1 MCRGGKSEEMSCANP
16 ELRGELERRGLWR
29 DFMRLRDDAKARGL
43 SPAEARKSAVE
54 KVAPD
59 LAGMVSV
66 APGRP
71 KRGASE
77 GKAERQAKVRELRER
92 ERERKAEAAKEAEA
106 GSGGVKSVSTRKA
119 APRYEDFAGKKAGWG
134 ETVDWVVAALGF
146 DDADVDLGT
155 APDAKAISY
164 YRACRDSPSFKQ
176 DFMIRIGAA
185 RLPKKIEEDGKGGEE
200 SFDGQGEYDLAGA
213 IAGSAGGS
221 GDWDGSGGEAVE
233 R

>member
-29 DFMRLRDDAKARGL
+29 DFMRLRDDAKAKGM

-54 KVAPD
+54 QVAPD
-59 LAGMVSV
+59 LAGMVPV
-66 APGRP
+66 APGHP

-77 GKAERQAKVRELRER
+77 GKAERQAKVRELRKAEA
-92 ERERKAEAAKEAEA
+92 ERKADPEPCV
-106 GSGGVKSVSTRKA
+106 GKSVPARKA

-146 DDADVDLGT
+146 EESDVDLGT

-164 YRACRDSPSFKQ
+164 YRACRESPSFKQ

-185 RLPKKIEEDGKGGEE
+185 RLPKKIEEDGGGPGDA
-200 SFDGQGEYDLAGA
+200 FDGQGEYDLAGA

>member
-1 MCRGGKSEEMSCANP
+1 M
-16 ELRGELERRGLWR
+16 ERRGLWR

-43 SPAEARKSAVE
+43 SPAEARKAAVE
-54 KVAPD
+54 AVAPD

-92 ERERKAEAAKEAEA
+92 ERKAEAAKEAEA
-106 GSGGVKSVSTRKA
+106 EAEPRAGKSVPARKPS
-119 APRYEDFAGKKAGWG
+119 PRYEDFAGKKAGWG

-146 DDADVDLGT
+146 DEADVDLGT

-164 YRACRDSPSFKQ
+164 YRACRESPSFKQ

-213 IAGSAGGS
+213 IAGAAG

>member
-1 MCRGGKSEEMSCANP
+1 MSCANP

-29 DFMRLRDDAKARGL
+29 DFMRLRDDAKAGGM

-54 KVAPD
+54 AVAPD

-77 GKAERQAKVRELRER
+77 GKAERQAKVKELR

-106 GSGGVKSVSTRKA
+106 DQEPRAGKSVSTRKS

-146 DDADVDLGT
+146 DEADVDLGT

-164 YRACRDSPSFKQ
+164 YRACRESPSFKQ

>member
-1 MCRGGKSEEMSCANP
+1 MCLGGKSEEMSCANP

-43 SPAEARKSAVE
+43 SPAEARKAAVE
-54 KVAPD
+54 AVAPD

-92 ERERKAEAAKEAEA
+92 ERKAEAAKEAEA
-106 GSGGVKSVSTRKA
+106 EADPEPRAGKSVPARKS

-146 DDADVDLGT
+146 DEADVDLGT

-164 YRACRDSPSFKQ
+164 YRACRESPSFKQ

-213 IAGSAGGS
+213 IAGAAG

>member
-1 MCRGGKSEEMSCANP
+1 MCRGGMSGGMSCANP

-29 DFMRLRDDAKARGL
+29 DFMRLRDDAKARGV
-43 SPAEARKSAVE
+43 SPAAARKAAVE
-54 KVAPD
+54 AVAPD

-77 GKAERQAKVRELRER
+77 GKAERQAKVLELRKRDAEKA
-92 ERERKAEAAKEAEA
+92 EKAEAGKEAGAEGA
-106 GSGGVKSVSTRKA
+106 EPVPARKR
-119 APRYEDFAGKKAGWG
+119 APRYEDFVGKRAGWG

-146 DDADVDLGT
+146 DEADVDLGT

-164 YRACRDSPSFKQ
+164 YRACRESPSFKQ

-213 IAGSAGGS
+213 IAGAAG

>member
-1 MCRGGKSEEMSCANP
+1 MSCASP

-29 DFMRLRDDAKARGL
+29 DFMRLRDDAKANGM

-54 KVAPD
+54 QVAPD

-71 KRGASE
+71 KKGASE
-77 GKAERQAKVRELRER
+77 GKAERQAKVKELRKR
-92 ERERKAEAAKEAEA
+92 EAEKNAAKESEA
-106 GSGGVKSVSTRKA
+106 DSGGVKSVSTRKA
-119 APRYEDFAGKKAGWG
+119 APRYADFAGRKAGWG

-146 DDADVDLGT
+146 DEADVDLGT

-164 YRACRDSPSFKQ
+164 YRACRESPSFKQ

-213 IAGSAGGS
+213 IAGSVGGS